1 MANQESVWKHWTPSL
16 EWSKAL
22 LLMIRSLRSY
32 RMTWTSFELS
42 SDRSALCSV
51 SQLTSRIT
59 SAWLKALHSKSVLM
73 VNQSR
78 PSAQTQGG
86 SWFDVSLECPS
97 RNGLQWIH
105 LNAGSVRQ
113 WQSDKHCVIFDD
125 VEKSEENVL
134 SLQTQKQEF
143 DWLSDFLQIDLLQF
157 FSWLQN

>member
-1 MANQESVWKHWTPSL
+1 
-16 EWSKAL
+16 
-22 LLMIRSLRSY
+22 
-32 RMTWTSFELS
+32 
-42 SDRSALCSV
+42 
-51 SQLTSRIT
+51 
-59 SAWLKALHSKSVLM
+59 M

-113 WQSDKHCVIFDD
+113 WQSDKNCVIFDD
-125 VEKSEENVL
+125 VDKSEENVL